1 MTFVAGSIWKKLTK
15 FFFYISKEKVH
26 YTKYYKFHLFDKKNH
41 LSSAL
46 YRLHIK
52 YRIFKKKNL
61 DCGGM
66 KRKFFSSSEKEEEEK
81 EHGRKKWKLFFLFT
95 LRLEKIEQSYSIKN
109 FLSNQLFFRNFLVL
123 YFSTCCK
130 NDDVLEN
137 LMVQTVDV
145 RMNVVCKPINQKY
158 YTIYILY
165 LFLILYIS
173 LHVPF
178 LLKKNPCY
186 MYVFRRTFVS

>member
-1 MTFVAGSIWKKLTK
+1 MKKVNK
-15 FFFYISKEKVH
+15 VFFLYFKRESALHKVLQIPS
-26 YTKYYKFHLFDKKNH
+26 FWQKNH

-66 KRKFFSSSEKEEEEK
+66 KRKFFSSSEKEEKK

-145 RMNVVCKPINQKY
+145 RMNVVCKPIRSSIKVYIY
-158 YTIYILY
+158 YIY
-165 LFLILYIS
+165 S
-173 LHVPF
+173 
-178 LLKKNPCY
+178 
-186 MYVFRRTFVS
+186 

>member
-1 MTFVAGSIWKKLTK
+1 
-15 FFFYISKEKVH
+15 
-26 YTKYYKFHLFDKKNH
+26 
-41 LSSAL
+41 
-46 YRLHIK
+46 
-52 YRIFKKKNL
+52 
-61 DCGGM
+61 M
-66 KRKFFSSSEKEEEEK
+66 KRKFFSSSEKEEEKK

-158 YTIYILY
+158 YTIYII
-165 LFLILYIS
+165 FILNFIYQPACS
-173 LHVPF
+173 F
-178 LLKKNPCY
+178 
-186 MYVFRRTFVS
+186 FV

>member
-15 FFFYISKEKVH
+15 FFLYFKRESALHKVLQIPS
-26 YTKYYKFHLFDKKNH
+26 FWQKNH

-52 YRIFKKKNL
+52 YRIFKKKKTWIVVEWRGN
-61 DCGGM
+61 
-66 KRKFFSSSEKEEEEK
+66 FSHPLKKKKKKKSTGE
-81 EHGRKKWKLFFLFT
+81 KKWKLFFLFT

-178 LLKKNPCY
+178 LFKKNPCY
-186 MYVFRRTFVS
+186 MYLEGLL

>member
-1 MTFVAGSIWKKLTK
+1 MTFFSRFDLKKVNK
-15 FFFYISKEKVH
+15 VFFYISKEKVH
-26 YTKYYKFHLFDKKNH
+26 YTKYYKFHLFDKKIIYHQPSIDFTSNTGF
-41 LSSAL
+41 
-46 YRLHIK
+46 
-52 YRIFKKKNL
+52 FKKKLGLWWN
-61 DCGGM
+61 
-66 KRKFFSSSEKEEEEK
+66 EEEIFLILWKRRRKKRTGE
-81 EHGRKKWKLFFLFT
+81 KKWKLFFLFT

-145 RMNVVCKPINQKY
+145 RMNVVCKPIRSSITVY
-158 YTIYILY
+158 IYILY

-178 LLKKNPCY
+178 LLKKIHVIC
-186 MYVFRRTFVS
+186 MYLEGLL

>member
-1 MTFVAGSIWKKLTK
+1 
-15 FFFYISKEKVH
+15 
-26 YTKYYKFHLFDKKNH
+26 
-41 LSSAL
+41 
-46 YRLHIK
+46 
-52 YRIFKKKNL
+52 
-61 DCGGM
+61 M

-158 YTIYILY
+158 YTIYIY
-165 LFLILYIS
+165 ILFILNFIYQPACS
-173 LHVPF
+173 F
-178 LLKKNPCY
+178 LLKKSMLYVC
-186 MYVFRRTFVS
+186 MYLEGLS

>member
-1 MTFVAGSIWKKLTK
+1 MKKVNK
-15 FFFYISKEKVH
+15 VFFYISKEKVH
-26 YTKYYKFHLFDKKNH
+26 YTKYYKFHLFDKKIIYHQPSIDFTSNTG
-41 LSSAL
+41 
-46 YRLHIK
+46 
-52 YRIFKKKNL
+52 FFKKNL

-145 RMNVVCKPINQKY
+145 RMNVVCKPIRSSITVYIY
-158 YTIYILY
+158 YIY
-165 LFLILYIS
+165 S
-173 LHVPF
+173 
-178 LLKKNPCY
+178 
-186 MYVFRRTFVS
+186 

>member
-1 MTFVAGSIWKKLTK
+1 
-15 FFFYISKEKVH
+15 
-26 YTKYYKFHLFDKKNH
+26 
-41 LSSAL
+41 
-46 YRLHIK
+46 
-52 YRIFKKKNL
+52 
-61 DCGGM
+61 M
-66 KRKFFSSSEKEEEEK
+66 KRKFFSSSEKEEEKK

-95 LRLEKIEQSYSIKN
+95 LRLEKIEQSCYSIKN

-158 YTIYILY
+158 YTIYII
-165 LFLILYIS
+165 FILNFIYQPACS
-173 LHVPF
+173 FFV
-178 LLKKNPCY
+178 KKNPCY

>member
-1 MTFVAGSIWKKLTK
+1 MKKVNK
-15 FFFYISKEKVH
+15 VFFYISKEKVH

-52 YRIFKKKNL
+52 YRIFKKKTWIVVEWRGN
-61 DCGGM
+61 
-66 KRKFFSSSEKEEEEK
+66 FSHPLKKKKKKKSTGEKN
-81 EHGRKKWKLFFLFT
+81 GNFFLFT

-145 RMNVVCKPINQKY
+145 RMNVVCKPIRSSITVYIY
-158 YTIYILY
+158 YIY
-165 LFLILYIS
+165 S
-173 LHVPF
+173 
-178 LLKKNPCY
+178 
-186 MYVFRRTFVS
+186 

>member
-1 MTFVAGSIWKKLTK
+1 MKKVNK
-15 FFFYISKEKVH
+15 VFFYISKEKVH
-26 YTKYYKFHLFDKKNH
+26 YTKYYKFHLFDKKIIYHQPSIDFTSNTGF
-41 LSSAL
+41 
-46 YRLHIK
+46 
-52 YRIFKKKNL
+52 FKKKLGLWWN
-61 DCGGM
+61 
-66 KRKFFSSSEKEEEEK
+66 EEEIFLILWK
-81 EHGRKKWKLFFLFT
+81 RRRKKRARKKKNGNFFLLFT

-145 RMNVVCKPINQKY
+145 RMNVVCKPIRSSI
-158 YTIYILY
+158 TVYILY

-178 LLKKNPCY
+178 LLKKIHVICI
-186 MYVFRRTFVS
+186 

>member
-1 MTFVAGSIWKKLTK
+1 
-15 FFFYISKEKVH
+15 
-26 YTKYYKFHLFDKKNH
+26 
-41 LSSAL
+41 
-46 YRLHIK
+46 
-52 YRIFKKKNL
+52 
-61 DCGGM
+61 M
-66 KRKFFSSSEKEEEEK
+66 KRKFFSSSEKEEEKK

-95 LRLEKIEQSYSIKN
+95 LRLEKIEQSCYSIKN

-145 RMNVVCKPINQKY
+145 RMNVVCKPIRSSI
-158 YTIYILY
+158 TVYILY

-178 LLKKNPCY
+178 LLKKIHVIC
-186 MYVFRRTFVS
+186 MYLEGLL

>member
-1 MTFVAGSIWKKLTK
+1 MKKVNKVFFIFQKRKCITQSTTNSIFLT
-15 FFFYISKEKVH
+15 
-26 YTKYYKFHLFDKKNH
+26 KKNH

-52 YRIFKKKNL
+52 YRIFLKKNL

-66 KRKFFSSSEKEEEEK
+66 KRKFFSSSEKEEEKK

-158 YTIYILY
+158 YTIYII
-165 LFLILYIS
+165 FILNFIYQPACSFFVKKI
-173 LHVPF
+173 HVI
-178 LLKKNPCY
+178 CI
-186 MYVFRRTFVS
+186 